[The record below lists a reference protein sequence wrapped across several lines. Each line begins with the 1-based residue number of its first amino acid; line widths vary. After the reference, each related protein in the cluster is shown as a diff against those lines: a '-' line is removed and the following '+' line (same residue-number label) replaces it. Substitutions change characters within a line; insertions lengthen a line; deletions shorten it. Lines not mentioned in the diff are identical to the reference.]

1 MGAAEEKSKGGKYIK
16 PAVRKAIKKMAY
28 ISQIANCVNQLPSS
42 EEFATQVLSE
52 VTVLMGKI
60 KDFSIRINDMMEA
73 YTNFPADFLTE
84 STNNIMGTLTNY
96 ANVAT
101 DATQGMVDALHT
113 TYDNMD
119 SIITGGI
126 DIMSGATKDKNF
138 EYNGETVSL
147 KDTALERGDDDENIF
162 DKATK
167 GIGNI
172 TNKVNGANEAVNKKL
187 QEAIDYIKKKMDSVN
202 ETLNDAF
209 SDYIVNDMKREEAA
223 DELQKISDST
233 DTSTPSGEFS
243 ATLTDTTSTIVKN
256 FNIGKVATGFL
267 GLATNIGLIAI
278 GIDKLPELNL
288 DNVLSFG
295 RAKVEEVYE
304 KKKSQTREFT
314 ESDEYLRMVA
324 DAEGDKKKLR
334 EKLRQKRKASA
345 QERRKGI
352 ETLSKE
358 EREARRSVAK
368 DVRKAKLQAKKAK
381 ISQKM
386 KETIGYELDR
396 FKTDLKMFGT
406 NIKDEW
412 MMMKNQYKQSVKEI
426 KTFFTGDP
434 NSAPGSKYI
443 DDCCDAI
450 ELDCDS
456 IKEILKNLTTTITV
470 TVSQV
475 PCPTSVGSCFDNPL
489 YKVLRWFEC
498 AKAIFNEMRGVIN
511 FGIDI
516 IKQIDNLVKIILNG
530 LNSLKEIKDKLM
542 EILNIKWLLD
552 FIDSIIELFMGKCLE
567 GKELIEN
574 TISPIY
580 YNETDDYEKRMNALQ
595 KQVESLDDD
604 DKDAGERLEK
614 KMDELEEYGET
625 ICAYKSPVLNEDG
638 TDFKAWIFYYSN
650 IDNRYRHNQ
659 KLKRLFSRMIMKRAA
674 KTGHRKKGGVN
685 MLKSKD
691 VFRLYYGM
699 KINGKTTYTP
709 KAYDAFYWYTKWTT
723 DPNDDNLDRTENEM
737 YNNEDVISPVMTTEN
752 GTLVE
757 LEDGRRVFVNDFGI
771 RSGDFILVEGKRYR
785 VK

>member
-16 PAVRKAIKKMAY
+16 PPVRKAIKKMAY
-28 ISQIANCVNQLPSS
+28 ISQIANCVNQLPSP
-42 EEFATQVLSE
+42 EEFATQVVGE

-60 KDFSIRINDMMEA
+60 RDFTVRINDMMEA

-101 DATQGMVDALHT
+101 GATQGMVDALQT
-113 TYDNMD
+113 TTNNME
-119 SIITGGI
+119 SIITEGTGLFEE
-126 DIMSGATKDKNF
+126 ATKDSNF
-138 EYNGETVSL
+138 EYNGENVTL
-147 KDTALERGDDDENIF
+147 KANAIVDEGDDIF
-162 DKATK
+162 DKATE
-167 GIGNI
+167 GIGKV
-172 TNKVNGANEAVNKKL
+172 TDKVNSVNEGVNKKL
-187 QEAIDYIKKKMDSVN
+187 QEAVDYINKRMQAVN
-202 ETLNDAF
+202 DTLNDAF
-209 SDYIVNDMKREEAA
+209 SDYIVNDMKREDAA
-223 DELQKISDST
+223 EEMQKISDST
-233 DTSTPSGEFS
+233 NTSTIGGELTS
-243 ATLTDTTSTIVKN
+243 SVTDTMSTIVKN
-256 FNIGKVATGFL
+256 FNIGKIATGFL
-267 GLATNIGLIAI
+267 GLATNIGLVAI

-288 DNVLSFG
+288 DNVLAFG
-295 RAKVEEVYE
+295 RAKMEDVYE
-304 KKKSQTREFT
+304 KKKSQTREFK
-314 ESDEYLRMVA
+314 ESDEYLRIVEA
-324 DAEGDKKKLR
+324 AEGDKKKLR
-334 EKLRQKRKASA
+334 EKLRLKRKESA
-345 QERRKGI
+345 QQRRRGLDSI
-352 ETLSKE
+352 SQE
-358 EREARRSVAK
+358 ERDARRSVAK
-368 DVRKAKLQAKKAK
+368 DVRKARLQAKKAK
-381 ISQKM
+381 ISQKI
-386 KETIGYELDR
+386 KETIGLELER
-396 FKTDLKMFGT
+396 FKTDLNMFGT

-412 MMMKNQYKQSVKEI
+412 MMMQNQYKQSVEEI
-426 KTFFTGDP
+426 KKFFTGDP
-434 NSAPGSKYI
+434 NEAPGSKYI

-470 TVSQV
+470 TVSQI

-498 AKAIFNEMRGVIN
+498 AKVIFNEIRRVIN

-516 IKQIDNLVKIILNG
+516 IKQIDNLAKIILNG

-580 YNETDDYEKRMNALQ
+580 YNETDDYEQRMNALEE
-595 KQVESLDDD
+595 QVANLDDD
-604 DKDAGERLEK
+604 DKNAGEKLEK
-614 KMDELEEYGET
+614 KIDELEEYGET
-625 ICAYKSPVLNEDG
+625 ICAYKSPILNEDG

-650 IDNRYRHNQ
+650 IDNRYRSSQ

-674 KTGHRKKGGVN
+674 KTGHRKRGGVN
-685 MLKSKD
+685 MLKSKK
-691 VFRLYYGM
+691 VFKLYYGM
-699 KINGKTTYTP
+699 NVNGETTYRP

-723 DPNDDNLDRTENEM
+723 DPNDDNLDRTEDEIN
-737 YNNEDVISPVMTTEN
+737 NNEDIISPVMTTEN

-771 RSGDFILVEGKRYR
+771 KSGDYVLVEGQRYR